1 MLVEAFYRKPFRLS
15 EEALA
20 ALKPF
25 RKIALFGSVQF
36 IQLDEV
42 IHQLKTTKKEIL
54 TSHGKRTSG
63 NHQLLGCDC
72 FQDSFSGKDIFKKA
86 DIILYIGDG
95 LFHPKALLFCQLGS
109 KNPKDIVIFDP
120 INNAVKKITRKDI
133 EAQIKTYKANLIKFM
148 AAEKIGILVSTKT
161 GQSYLK
167 NAAVLQKELKAKGKE
182 SFIFVDDTIDL
193 SQMEN
198 FPFVEAW
205 VNTACPRIGFD
216 DLVHYTKPLI
226 NINDAFTPEKA
237 VMKYG

>member
-1 MLVEAFYRKPFRLS
+1 MLVEAFYKKPIQLS
-15 EEALA
+15 KEALA
-20 ALKPF
+20 ALRPF

-36 IQLDEV
+36 IKLGIV
-42 IHQLKTTKKEIL
+42 IDQLKKENKKIL
-54 TSHGKRTSG
+54 ASHGKRTSG
-63 NHQLLGCDC
+63 DFQLLGCDC
-72 FQDSFSGKDIFKKA
+72 FQDSFSDKDLFKKA

-109 KNPKDIVIFDP
+109 KNPKDIIIFDP

-133 EAQIKTYKANLIKFM
+133 EAQIKKYKANLITFM

-167 NAAVLQKELKAKGKE
+167 NALLLKKGLKAKGKE
-182 SFIFVDDTIDL
+182 SFIFADDTIDL

-216 DLVHYTKPLI
+216 DLVHCARPLI
-226 NINDAFTPEKA
+226 NINDAFTPERA